1 MEQQVLEDLT
11 EAERKALAQCRH
23 AVLGVE
29 RPLRLDCGVEL
40 GPYRIAY
47 QTYGSL
53 NAEKSTAVLICHPLT
68 CDQFVSESHP
78 DTV

>member
-1 MEQQVLEDLT
+1 MLEKAPALPVGGFFVGAAVEQQVGAQLVLEDLT

-53 NAEKSTAVLICHPLT
+53 NAEK
-68 CDQFVSESHP
+68 
-78 DTV
+78 